1 MKKLFGLLMLLCI
14 LGCNRGSSRPASANV
29 VQAAETPVPK
39 WIKNEIPLTVFRHE
53 VRGYGRASAEGFWQ
67 ATSTEK
73 DKQLV
78 WPIAVKIEC
87 DREPKVCRETD
98 AVVQLGLLQPESVD
112 YEISSWT
119 STGILADDSDE
130 CNRHSLTIDFKTNSV
145 TVTDYPVKKVQG
157 DSICKPLHEA
167 YSYSLH
173 GGQLQ
178 LYPPPA
184 WDPLAKPEGTNA
196 K

>member
-1 MKKLFGLLMLLCI
+1 MKKLFSVLMLLSI
-14 LGCNRGSSRPASANV
+14 LGCNGGSSRPESANV
-29 VQAAETPVPK
+29 VHASEATAPK
-39 WIKNEIPLTVFRHE
+39 WINEIPLTVYRHE
-53 VRGYGRASAEGFWQ
+53 VRGYGHVSAEGFWQ

-98 AVVQLGLLQPESVD
+98 AVVQLGLLQPDSVE

-130 CNRHSLTIDFKTNSV
+130 CNRHSLAIDFKTNSV
-145 TVTDYPVKKVQG
+145 TVTDYPVKKAQG

-178 LYPPPA
+178 LYPPPP
-184 WDPLAKPEGTNA
+184 WESLGKPEGTNA